1 MLAVYQHLIV
11 SRQKGPAIPCW
22 VHFFAC
28 WLCWQYYSNFLRKFE
43 RAKTRYEVDT
53 ANWRGDFTT
62 SRPDEVKLFAY
73 FLSGRWTKQAFQGRS
88 IFSGCLVAIV
98 MLLSG
103 LEGDKLFSLFFFS
116 HIASAP
122 QHLAEGWTTEKKELF
137 RGLAVFFWLFVRNC
151 APLSGLFSLWQ
162 GVFSHCLGPTA
173 FGWGLTFRVDDG
185 QKRTIQRLKVFS
197 DCLVA
202 IPMLLSGLEGNKRL
216 SLWKF
221 FYILHWP
228 HSIWLRA
235 YFLSGRW
242 TKKDFSE
249 AESFFW
255 LFGRNCNA
263 SIRSTGE

>member
-103 LEGDKLFSLFFFS
+103 LEGDKLFSLFFS

-162 GVFSHCLGPTA
+162 GVFSHIAWAPQHLAEG
-173 FGWGLTFRVDDG
+173 
-185 QKRTIQRLKVFS
+185 
-197 DCLVA
+197 
-202 IPMLLSGLEGNKRL
+202 LLSELTMDKKERFRG
-216 SLWKF
+216 WKCF
-221 FYILHWP
+221 LIVWSQFQCFYQV
-228 HSIWLRA
+228 
-235 YFLSGRW
+235 
-242 TKKDFSE
+242 
-249 AESFFW
+249 
-255 LFGRNCNA
+255 
-263 SIRSTGE
+263 